1 MIRIIILVAVM
12 VAGLIFGPQASGNKG
27 YVLIALGN
35 YTIESSVTS
44 AVILAVLFYGALL
57 IVEWLLGRVFGLRRK
72 TLGWYGSRRRRKAN
86 QQTVAA
92 TLAMAEGHYSQA
104 EKLMIK
110 GASNSDTP
118 LLNYLSAAKA
128 AQARG
133 DDARRDQY
141 LQKAQE
147 ENPKAELALTLTQTQ
162 LQIEQGQYDTALAML
177 ESVYALNP
185 RHPMV
190 LDQLRQ
196 VHLARQDWSALCDLI
211 PALHKVGK
219 LTPKQEEDLLQ
230 QAWSGR
236 LQQAAGS
243 LETLKA
249 VWQDLPRKLRL
260 EPELLACYGD
270 LLRQLGA
277 DGEAATLWLEALRK
291 QPMPQLLARLPKL
304 KLDSYQP
311 LLALLALL
319 QKQQGQPEVDTALA
333 QLYLLAGQLDDAQK
347 LLEQEV
353 ERAPSAAA
361 YHALGQL
368 MDKRRL
374 TNKANEY
381 YRQALELAGI

>member
-236 LQQAAGS
+236 LQQAAGC

-277 DGEAATLWLEALRK
+277 DGEAATLWQEALRK

-311 LLALLALL
+311 LLALL

-381 YRQALELAGI
+381 YRQALELAGV

>member
-277 DGEAATLWLEALRK
+277 DGEAATLWQEALRK

-304 KLDSYQP
+304 KLDNYQP
-311 LLALLALL
+311 LLALL

-333 QLYLLAGQLDDAQK
+333 QIYLLAGQLDDAQK

-381 YRQALELAGI
+381 YRQALELAGV

>member
-57 IVEWLLGRVFGLRRK
+57 LIEWLLGRVFGLRRK
-72 TLGWYGSRRRRKAN
+72 TQGWYGSRRRRKAN

-196 VHLARQDWSALCDLI
+196 VHLARKDWSALCDLI

-219 LTPKQEEDLLQ
+219 LTPKQEEELLQ

-236 LQQAAGS
+236 LQQAASS

-277 DGEAATLWLEALRK
+277 DGEAATLWQEALRK

-304 KLDSYQP
+304 KLDNYQP
-311 LLALLALL
+311 LLALL
-319 QKQQGQPEVDTALA
+319 QKQQGQPNVDTALA

-353 ERAPSAAA
+353 VSAPSAAA

>member
-1 MIRIIILVAVM
+1 MIRLIVLVAAM

-27 YVLIALGN
+27 YVLISLGN
-35 YTIESSVTS
+35 YTVESSVTS

-104 EKLMIK
+104 EKLMLK

-133 DDARRDQY
+133 DDVRRDQY

-196 VHLARQDWSALCDLI
+196 VHLAREDWAALIDLI
-211 PALHKVGK
+211 PVLHKVGK

-230 QAWSGR
+230 QAWRGR
-236 LQQAAGS
+236 LDAASGA
-243 LETLKA
+243 LETLRPI
-249 VWQDLPRKLRL
+249 WQELPRKLRQD
-260 EPELLACYGD
+260 PDLLAAYGD
-270 LLRQLGA
+270 RLRQLGA
-277 DGEAATLWLEALRK
+277 DNEAAELWLDALRK
-291 QPMPQLLARLPKL
+291 QVSPQLLARLPKL

-311 LLALLALL
+311 MLTLL
-319 QKQQGQPEVDTALA
+319 QKIQDQLGVDAALA
-333 QLYLLAGQLDDAQK
+333 QVYLLAGQLDDAQR

-353 ERAPSAAA
+353 AKAPSAAV
-361 YHALGQL
+361 YHALGQV

-381 YRQALELAGI
+381 YRQALQLADV

>member
-57 IVEWLLGRVFGLRRK
+57 LTEWLLGRVFGLRRK
-72 TLGWYGSRRRRKAN
+72 TQGWYGSRRRRKAN

-196 VHLARQDWSALCDLI
+196 VHLARQDWSTLCDLI

-236 LQQAAGS
+236 LQQAASS

-277 DGEAATLWLEALRK
+277 DNEAATLWQEALRK
-291 QPMPQLLARLPKL
+291 QAVPQLLARLPKL
-304 KLDSYQP
+304 KLDNYQP
-311 LLALLALL
+311 LLALL
-319 QKQQGQPEVDTALA
+319 QKQQGQPNVDTALA
-333 QLYLLAGQLDDAQK
+333 QLYLLAGQLDDAQT

-353 ERAPSAAA
+353 VSAPSAAA

-381 YRQALELAGI
+381 YRQALMLAGI

>member
-104 EKLMIK
+104 EKLMLK

-133 DDARRDQY
+133 DDVRRDQY

-196 VHLARQDWSALCDLI
+196 VHLARHDWAALCDLI
-211 PALHKVGK
+211 PTLHKVGK
-219 LTPKQEEDLLQ
+219 LTPKQEEELLQ
-230 QAWSGR
+230 QAWNGR
-236 LQQAAGS
+236 LQQAAS
-243 LETLKA
+243 NLETLKA
-249 VWQDLPRKLRL
+249 VWQELPRKLRL
-260 EPELLACYGD
+260 EPELLASYGD
-270 LLRQLGA
+270 LLRGLGA
-277 DGEAATLWLEALRK
+277 DSEAATLWQETLRK
-291 QPMPQLLARLPKL
+291 QAMPQLLSRLPKL
-304 KLDSYQP
+304 KLDNYQP
-311 LLALLALL
+311 LLALL
-319 QKQQGQPEVDTALA
+319 QKQQGLPEVDNALA
-333 QLYLLAGQLDDAQK
+333 QLYLLAGQLDEAQK
-347 LLEQEV
+347 LLEQQV
-353 ERAPSAAA
+353 EKAPSAAV
-361 YHALGQL
+361 YHALGQV

>member
-177 ESVYALNP
+177 ESVHALNP

-211 PALHKVGK
+211 PTLHKVGK
-219 LTPKQEEDLLQ
+219 LTPKQEEVLLQ

-277 DGEAATLWLEALRK
+277 DGEAATLWQEALRK

-311 LLALLALL
+311 LLALL

-381 YRQALELAGI
+381 YRQALELAGV

>member
-211 PALHKVGK
+211 PSLHKVGK

-277 DGEAATLWLEALRK
+277 DGEAATLWQEALRK

-311 LLALLALL
+311 LLTLL

-381 YRQALELAGI
+381 YRQALELAGV

>member
-219 LTPKQEEDLLQ
+219 LTPKQEEELLQ

-236 LQQAAGS
+236 LRQAAGS

-277 DGEAATLWLEALRK
+277 DGEAATLWQEALRK

-311 LLALLALL
+311 LLALL
-319 QKQQGQPEVDTALA
+319 QKQQGQPDVDTALA

-381 YRQALELAGI
+381 YRQALELAGV

>member
-1 MIRIIILVAVM
+1 MIRLIVLVAAM

-27 YVLIALGN
+27 YVLISLGN
-35 YTIESSVTS
+35 YTVESSVTS

-104 EKLMIK
+104 EKLMLK

-133 DDARRDQY
+133 DDVRRDQY

-190 LDQLRQ
+190 LDQLCQ
-196 VHLARQDWSALCDLI
+196 VHLAREDWAALIDLI
-211 PALHKVGK
+211 PVLHKVGK

-230 QAWSGR
+230 QAWRGR
-236 LQQAAGS
+236 LDAASGA
-243 LETLKA
+243 LETLRPI
-249 VWQDLPRKLRL
+249 WQELPRKLRQD
-260 EPELLACYGD
+260 PDLLAAYGD
-270 LLRQLGA
+270 RLRQLGA
-277 DGEAATLWLEALRK
+277 DNEAAELWLDALRK
-291 QPMPQLLARLPKL
+291 QVSPQLLARLPKL

-311 LLALLALL
+311 MLTLL
-319 QKQQGQPEVDTALA
+319 QKIQDQPDVDAALA
-333 QLYLLAGQLDDAQK
+333 QVYLLAGQLDDAQR

-353 ERAPSAAA
+353 AKAPNAAV
-361 YHALGQL
+361 YHALGQV

-381 YRQALELAGI
+381 YRQALQLADV

>member
-219 LTPKQEEDLLQ
+219 LTPKQEEELLQ

-277 DGEAATLWLEALRK
+277 DGEAATLWQEALRK

-311 LLALLALL
+311 LLALL

-381 YRQALELAGI
+381 YRQALELAGV

>member
-57 IVEWLLGRVFGLRRK
+57 LIEWLLGRVFGLRRK
-72 TLGWYGSRRRRKAN
+72 TQGWYGSRRRRKAN

-236 LQQAAGS
+236 LQQAASS

-277 DGEAATLWLEALRK
+277 DNEAATLWQEALRK

-304 KLDSYQP
+304 KLDNYQP
-311 LLALLALL
+311 LLALL
-319 QKQQGQPEVDTALA
+319 QKQQGQPNVDTALA

-353 ERAPSAAA
+353 VSAPSAAA

-381 YRQALELAGI
+381 YRQALMLAGI

>member
-72 TLGWYGSRRRRKAN
+72 TLGWYGSHRRRKAN

-104 EKLMIK
+104 EKLLIK

-211 PALHKVGK
+211 PTLHKVGK

-277 DGEAATLWLEALRK
+277 DGEAATLWQEALRK

-311 LLALLALL
+311 LLALL
-319 QKQQGQPEVDTALA
+319 QKQQGQPDVDTALA

-381 YRQALELAGI
+381 YRQALELAGV

>member
-92 TLAMAEGHYSQA
+92 TLAMAEGRYSQA

-277 DGEAATLWLEALRK
+277 DGEAATLWQEALRK

-311 LLALLALL
+311 LLALL

-381 YRQALELAGI
+381 YRQALELAGV

>member
-57 IVEWLLGRVFGLRRK
+57 LIEWLLGRVFGLRRK
-72 TLGWYGSRRRRKAN
+72 TQGWYGSRRRRKAN

-236 LQQAAGS
+236 LQQAASS

-277 DGEAATLWLEALRK
+277 DGEAATLWQEALRK

-304 KLDSYQP
+304 KLDNYQP
-311 LLALLALL
+311 LLALL
-319 QKQQGQPEVDTALA
+319 QKQQGQPNVDTALA

-353 ERAPSAAA
+353 VSAPSAAA

-381 YRQALELAGI
+381 YRQALELAGV

>member
-104 EKLMIK
+104 EKLMLK

-133 DDARRDQY
+133 DDVRRDQY
-141 LQKAQE
+141 LQRAQE

-196 VHLARQDWSALCDLI
+196 VHLARHDWAALCDLI
-211 PALHKVGK
+211 PTLHKVGK
-219 LTPKQEEDLLQ
+219 LTPKQEEELLQ
-230 QAWSGR
+230 QAWNGR
-236 LQQAAGS
+236 LQQAAS
-243 LETLKA
+243 NLETLKA
-249 VWQDLPRKLRL
+249 VWQELPRKLRL
-260 EPELLACYGD
+260 EPELLASYGD
-270 LLRQLGA
+270 LLRGLGA
-277 DGEAATLWLEALRK
+277 DSEAATLWQEALRK
-291 QPMPQLLARLPKL
+291 QAMPQLLSRLPKL
-304 KLDSYQP
+304 KLDNYQP
-311 LLALLALL
+311 LLAQL
-319 QKQQGQPEVDTALA
+319 QKQQGQPEVDNALA
-333 QLYLLAGQLDDAQK
+333 QLYLLAGQLDEAQK
-347 LLEQEV
+347 LLEQQV
-353 ERAPSAAA
+353 EKAPSAAV
-361 YHALGQL
+361 YHALGQV

>member
-1 MIRIIILVAVM
+1 MIRLIVLVAAM

-27 YVLIALGN
+27 YVLISLGN
-35 YTIESSVTS
+35 YTVESSVTS

-104 EKLMIK
+104 EKLMLK

-133 DDARRDQY
+133 DDVRRDQY

-196 VHLARQDWSALCDLI
+196 VHLAREDWAALIDLI
-211 PALHKVGK
+211 PVLHKVGK

-230 QAWSGR
+230 QAWRGR
-236 LQQAAGS
+236 LNAASGA
-243 LETLKA
+243 LETLRPI
-249 VWQDLPRKLRL
+249 WQELPRKLRQD
-260 EPELLACYGD
+260 PDLLAAYGD
-270 LLRQLGA
+270 RLRQLGA
-277 DGEAATLWLEALRK
+277 DNEAAELWLDALRK
-291 QPMPQLLARLPKL
+291 QVSPQLLARLPKL

-311 LLALLALL
+311 MLTLL
-319 QKQQGQPEVDTALA
+319 QKIQDQPGVDAALA
-333 QLYLLAGQLDDAQK
+333 QVYLLAGQLDDAQR

-353 ERAPSAAA
+353 TKAPNAAV
-361 YHALGQL
+361 YHALGQV
-368 MDKRRL
+368 MDRRRL

-381 YRQALELAGI
+381 YRQALQLADV

>member
-104 EKLMIK
+104 EKLMLK

-133 DDARRDQY
+133 DDVRRDQY

-196 VHLARQDWSALCDLI
+196 VHLARHDWAALCDLI
-211 PALHKVGK
+211 PTLQKVGK
-219 LTPKQEEDLLQ
+219 LTPKQEEELLQ
-230 QAWSGR
+230 QAWNGR

-249 VWQDLPRKLRL
+249 VWQELPRKLRL
-260 EPELLACYGD
+260 EPELLASYGD
-270 LLRQLGA
+270 LLRGLGA
-277 DGEAATLWLEALRK
+277 DSEAASLWQEALRK
-291 QPMPQLLARLPKL
+291 QVMPQLLSRLPKL
-304 KLDSYQP
+304 KLDNYQP
-311 LLALLALL
+311 LLTLL
-319 QKQQGQPEVDTALA
+319 QKQQGQPEVDNALA
-333 QLYLLAGQLDDAQK
+333 QLYLLAGQLDEAQK
-347 LLEQEV
+347 LLEQQV
-353 ERAPSAAA
+353 EKAPSAAV
-361 YHALGQL
+361 YHALGQV

>member
-230 QAWSGR
+230 QAV
-236 LQQAAGS
+236 GS

-277 DGEAATLWLEALRK
+277 DSEAATLWQEALRK

-311 LLALLALL
+311 LLALL

>member
-219 LTPKQEEDLLQ
+219 LTPKQEEELLQ

-236 LQQAAGS
+236 LQQAASS

-277 DGEAATLWLEALRK
+277 DGEAATLWQEALRK

-311 LLALLALL
+311 LLALL
-319 QKQQGQPEVDTALA
+319 QKHQGQPEVDTALA

>member
-196 VHLARQDWSALCDLI
+196 VHLARQNWSALCDLI

-219 LTPKQEEDLLQ
+219 LTPKQEEELLQ

-236 LQQAAGS
+236 LQQAASS

-277 DGEAATLWLEALRK
+277 DGEAATLWQEALRK

-311 LLALLALL
+311 LLALL

>member
-104 EKLMIK
+104 EKLMLK

-133 DDARRDQY
+133 DDVRRDQY

-196 VHLARQDWSALCDLI
+196 VHLARHDWAALCDLI
-211 PALHKVGK
+211 PTLHKVGK
-219 LTPKQEEDLLQ
+219 LTPKQEEELLQ
-230 QAWSGR
+230 QAWNGR
-236 LQQAAGS
+236 LQQAAS
-243 LETLKA
+243 NLETLKA
-249 VWQDLPRKLRL
+249 VWQELPRKLRL
-260 EPELLACYGD
+260 EPELLASYGD
-270 LLRQLGA
+270 LLRGLGA
-277 DGEAATLWLEALRK
+277 DSEAANLWQEALRK
-291 QPMPQLLARLPKL
+291 QVMPQLLSRLPKL
-304 KLDSYQP
+304 KLDNYQP
-311 LLALLALL
+311 LLALL
-319 QKQQGQPEVDTALA
+319 QKQQGQPEVDNALA
-333 QLYLLAGQLDDAQK
+333 QLYLLAGQLDEAQK
-347 LLEQEV
+347 LLEQQV
-353 ERAPSAAA
+353 EKAPSAAV
-361 YHALGQL
+361 YHALGQV

>member
-104 EKLMIK
+104 EKLMLK

-133 DDARRDQY
+133 DDVRRDQY

-196 VHLARQDWSALCDLI
+196 VHLARHDWAALCDLI
-211 PALHKVGK
+211 PTLHKVGK
-219 LTPKQEEDLLQ
+219 LTPKQEEELLQ
-230 QAWSGR
+230 QAWNGR
-236 LQQAAGS
+236 LQQAAS
-243 LETLKA
+243 TLETLKA
-249 VWQDLPRKLRL
+249 VWQELPRKLRL
-260 EPELLACYGD
+260 EPELLASYGD
-270 LLRQLGA
+270 LLRGLGA
-277 DGEAATLWLEALRK
+277 DSEAANLWQEALRK
-291 QPMPQLLARLPKL
+291 QAMPQLLSRLPKL
-304 KLDSYQP
+304 KLDNYQP
-311 LLALLALL
+311 LLALL
-319 QKQQGQPEVDTALA
+319 QKQQGQPEVDNALA
-333 QLYLLAGQLDDAQK
+333 QLYLLAGQLDEAQK
-347 LLEQEV
+347 LLEQQV
-353 ERAPSAAA
+353 EKAPSAAV
-361 YHALGQL
+361 YHALGQV

>member
-104 EKLMIK
+104 EKLMLK

-133 DDARRDQY
+133 DDVRRDQY

-196 VHLARQDWSALCDLI
+196 VHLARHDWAALCDLI
-211 PALHKVGK
+211 PTLHKVGK
-219 LTPKQEEDLLQ
+219 LTPKQEEELLQ
-230 QAWSGR
+230 QAWNGR
-236 LQQAAGS
+236 LQQAAS
-243 LETLKA
+243 NLETLKA
-249 VWQDLPRKLRL
+249 VWQELPRKLRL
-260 EPELLACYGD
+260 EPELLASYGD
-270 LLRQLGA
+270 LLRGLGA
-277 DGEAATLWLEALRK
+277 DSEAASLWQEALRK
-291 QPMPQLLARLPKL
+291 QVMPQLLSRLPKL
-304 KLDSYQP
+304 KLDNYQP
-311 LLALLALL
+311 LLALL
-319 QKQQGQPEVDTALA
+319 QKQQGQPEVDNALA
-333 QLYLLAGQLDDAQK
+333 QLYLLAGQLDEAQK
-347 LLEQEV
+347 LLEQQV
-353 ERAPSAAA
+353 EKAPSAAV
-361 YHALGQL
+361 YHALGQV

-381 YRQALELAGI
+381 YRQALDLAGL

>member
-211 PALHKVGK
+211 PTLHKVGK

-260 EPELLACYGD
+260 KPELLACYGD

-277 DGEAATLWLEALRK
+277 DGEAATLWQEALRK

-311 LLALLALL
+311 LLALL

-333 QLYLLAGQLDDAQK
+333 QIYLLAGQLDDAQK

-381 YRQALELAGI
+381 YRQALELAGV

>member
-104 EKLMIK
+104 EKLMLK

-133 DDARRDQY
+133 DDVRRDQY

-196 VHLARQDWSALCDLI
+196 VHLARHDWGALCDLI
-211 PALHKVGK
+211 PTLHKVGK
-219 LTPKQEEDLLQ
+219 LTPKQEEELLQ
-230 QAWSGR
+230 QAWNGR
-236 LQQAAGS
+236 LQQAAS
-243 LETLKA
+243 TLETLKA
-249 VWQDLPRKLRL
+249 VWQELPRKLRL
-260 EPELLACYGD
+260 EPELLASYGD
-270 LLRQLGA
+270 LLRGLGA
-277 DGEAATLWLEALRK
+277 DSEAANLWQEALRK
-291 QPMPQLLARLPKL
+291 QAMPQLLSRLPKL
-304 KLDSYQP
+304 KLDNYQP
-311 LLALLALL
+311 LLALL
-319 QKQQGQPEVDTALA
+319 QKQQGQPEVDNALA
-333 QLYLLAGQLDDAQK
+333 QLYLLAGQLDEAQK
-347 LLEQEV
+347 LLEQQV
-353 ERAPSAAA
+353 ETAPTAAV
-361 YHALGQL
+361 YHALGQV

-381 YRQALELAGI
+381 YRQALDLAGI

>member
-219 LTPKQEEDLLQ
+219 LTPKQEEELLQ

-277 DGEAATLWLEALRK
+277 DGEAATLWQEALRK

-311 LLALLALL
+311 LLALL
-319 QKQQGQPEVDTALA
+319 QKQQGQPDVDTALA

-381 YRQALELAGI
+381 YRQALELAGV

>member
-104 EKLMIK
+104 EKLMLK

-133 DDARRDQY
+133 DDVRRDQY

-196 VHLARQDWSALCDLI
+196 VHLARHDWAALCDLI
-211 PALHKVGK
+211 PTLHKVGK
-219 LTPKQEEDLLQ
+219 LTPKQEEELLQ
-230 QAWSGR
+230 QAWNGR
-236 LQQAAGS
+236 LQQAAS
-243 LETLKA
+243 NLETLKA
-249 VWQDLPRKLRL
+249 VWQELPRKLRL
-260 EPELLACYGD
+260 EPELLASYGE
-270 LLRQLGA
+270 LLRGLGA
-277 DGEAATLWLEALRK
+277 DSEAANLWQEALRK
-291 QPMPQLLARLPKL
+291 QAMPQLLSRLPKL
-304 KLDSYQP
+304 KLDNYQP
-311 LLALLALL
+311 LLALL
-319 QKQQGQPEVDTALA
+319 QKQQGQPEVDNALA
-333 QLYLLAGQLDDAQK
+333 QLYLLAGQLDEAQK
-347 LLEQEV
+347 LLEQQV
-353 ERAPSAAA
+353 EKAPSAAV
-361 YHALGQL
+361 YHALGQV

>member
-1 MIRIIILVAVM
+1 
-12 VAGLIFGPQASGNKG
+12 
-27 YVLIALGN
+27 
-35 YTIESSVTS
+35 
-44 AVILAVLFYGALL
+44 
-57 IVEWLLGRVFGLRRK
+57 
-72 TLGWYGSRRRRKAN
+72 
-86 QQTVAA
+86 
-92 TLAMAEGHYSQA
+92 
-104 EKLMIK
+104 
-110 GASNSDTP
+110 
-118 LLNYLSAAKA
+118 
-128 AQARG
+128 
-133 DDARRDQY
+133 
-141 LQKAQE
+141 
-147 ENPKAELALTLTQTQ
+147 
-162 LQIEQGQYDTALAML
+162 ML

-219 LTPKQEEDLLQ
+219 LTPKQEEDSAATGLV
-230 QAWSGR
+230 WSPATGCR
-236 LQQAAGS
+236 QPRDPQGGMAGS
-243 LETLKA
+243 RRANCASSQNCWPATA
-249 VWQDLPRKLRL
+249 I
-260 EPELLACYGD
+260 

-277 DGEAATLWLEALRK
+277 DGEAATLWQEALRK

-311 LLALLALL
+311 LLTLL

-361 YHALGQL
+361 YHALGHL

>member
-196 VHLARQDWSALCDLI
+196 VHLARQDWSALYDLI

-311 LLALLALL
+311 LLALL

>member
-57 IVEWLLGRVFGLRRK
+57 IVEWLLGRIFGLRRK

-211 PALHKVGK
+211 PSLHKVGK

-230 QAWSGR
+230 RAWCGR

-277 DGEAATLWLEALRK
+277 DGEAATLWQEALRK

-311 LLALLALL
+311 LLALL

-381 YRQALELAGI
+381 YRQALEMAGV

>member
-211 PALHKVGK
+211 PSLHKVGK

-277 DGEAATLWLEALRK
+277 DSEAATLWQEALRK

-311 LLALLALL
+311 LLTLL

>member
-104 EKLMIK
+104 EKLMLK

-133 DDARRDQY
+133 DDVRRDQY

-196 VHLARQDWSALCDLI
+196 VHLARHDWAALCDLI
-211 PALHKVGK
+211 PTLHKVGK
-219 LTPKQEEDLLQ
+219 LTPKQEEELLQ
-230 QAWSGR
+230 QAWNGR
-236 LQQAAGS
+236 LQQAAS
-243 LETLKA
+243 NLETLKA
-249 VWQDLPRKLRL
+249 VWQELPRKLRL
-260 EPELLACYGD
+260 EPELLASYGD
-270 LLRQLGA
+270 LLRGLDA
-277 DGEAATLWLEALRK
+277 DSEAANLWQEALRK
-291 QPMPQLLARLPKL
+291 QAMPQLLSRLPKL
-304 KLDSYQP
+304 KLDNYQP
-311 LLALLALL
+311 LLALL
-319 QKQQGQPEVDTALA
+319 QKQQGQPEVDNALA
-333 QLYLLAGQLDDAQK
+333 QLYLLAGQLDEAQK
-347 LLEQEV
+347 LLEQQV
-353 ERAPSAAA
+353 EKAPSAAV
-361 YHALGQL
+361 YHALGQV

>member
-1 MIRIIILVAVM
+1 MIRLIVLVAAM

-27 YVLIALGN
+27 YVLISLGN
-35 YTIESSVTS
+35 YTVESSVTS

-104 EKLMIK
+104 EKLMLK

-133 DDARRDQY
+133 DDVRRDQY

-196 VHLARQDWSALCDLI
+196 VHLAREDWAALIDLI
-211 PALHKVGK
+211 PVLHKVGK

-230 QAWSGR
+230 QAWRGR
-236 LQQAAGS
+236 LDAASGA
-243 LETLKA
+243 LETLRPI
-249 VWQDLPRKLRL
+249 WQELPRKLRQD
-260 EPELLACYGD
+260 PDLLATYGD
-270 LLRQLGA
+270 RLRQLGA
-277 DGEAATLWLEALRK
+277 DNEAAELWLDALRK
-291 QPMPQLLARLPKL
+291 QVSPQLLARLPKL

-311 LLALLALL
+311 MLTLL
-319 QKQQGQPEVDTALA
+319 QKIQDQPGVDAALA
-333 QLYLLAGQLDDAQK
+333 QVYLLAGQLDDAQR

-353 ERAPSAAA
+353 TKAPNAAV
-361 YHALGQL
+361 YHALGQV

-381 YRQALELAGI
+381 YRQALHLADV

>member
-57 IVEWLLGRVFGLRRK
+57 IIEWLLGRVFGLRRK

-219 LTPKQEEDLLQ
+219 LTPKQEEELLQ

-236 LQQAAGS
+236 LRQAAGS

-277 DGEAATLWLEALRK
+277 DGEAATLWQEALRK
-291 QPMPQLLARLPKL
+291 QPMPQLLTRLPKL

-311 LLALLALL
+311 LLALL

-381 YRQALELAGI
+381 YRQALELAGV